1 MTILEYA
8 SAGAQNPVS
17 ARGEQ
22 GLPASL
28 AGWRQAMEQAQA
40 RDWLDGRDLTPGD
53 ERQGRA
59 DPYAARTLVAPA
71 GPARPADTAGQAG
84 ERRDMPAAL
93 RPEGDPTVPARIA
106 DGRGDVE
113 LRPTYAGGPGVAA
126 TPLSTRPGAVSPTF
140 AEPATAAG
148 WAGAAQARRPRK
160 RSVHAQHDEQGVS
173 VWIRDAAMNSLQ
185 ARHLAMAIAES
196 MQGGA
201 RDLASL
207 YLNGRPLPGGPD
219 SPSTATPE

>member
-1 MTILEYA
+1 M
-8 SAGAQNPVS
+8 
-17 ARGEQ
+17 
-22 GLPASL
+22 
-28 AGWRQAMEQAQA
+28 
-40 RDWLDGRDLTPGD
+40 
-53 ERQGRA
+53 
-59 DPYAARTLVAPA
+59 
-71 GPARPADTAGQAG
+71 
-84 ERRDMPAAL
+84 
-93 RPEGDPTVPARIA
+93 PARIA

-113 LRPTYAGGPGVAA
+113 LRHDLRWRTGHYRNAA
-126 TPLSTRPGAVSPTF
+126 VHAPGAVSPTF

-207 YLNGRPLPGGPD
+207 YLNHRPLPGGPD